1 MYRNTKQQRERCN
14 MEHLKQAVKGMNE
27 EALDQAFRDAMTRAI
42 DGKEI
47 NNLSYVERQE
57 AIAQI
62 ISDEILQRKLDALS

>member
-1 MYRNTKQQRERCN
+1 L
-14 MEHLKQAVKGMNE
+14 EHLKQAVKGMNE

-47 NNLSYVERQE
+47 NNLPYVERQE
-57 AIAQI
+57 AIARI